1 MRRHRTRPE
10 DGQVTVVITGYDPA
24 LTGREA
30 LRRAS
35 REDGLSEKN
44 IVVETD
50 EYNEFVRALES
61 RTRN

>member
-1 MRRHRTRPE
+1 M
-10 DGQVTVVITGYDPA
+10 TVVITGYNPA

-35 REDGLSEKN
+35 REDGLPEKN
-44 IVVETD
+44 IVAETD